1 VGGDLDHGALRGVVM
16 RLANVAFVV
25 IFAGFAF
32 LHLHRIA
39 SISPTWDEGTDIA
52 ITQCLAKTHDPF
64 ACLDDISQTRLP
76 YFIHALVP
84 SSMKAQ
90 YVISFVASAL
100 TLLMLYAFARRE
112 FGVAV
117 ATMTAALY
125 VTSPQIL
132 ASGRML
138 MTHSNILFTLFTTA
152 SFIAFYYFVRDRLPK
167 PPARTDK
174 SVCATPPGV
183 SAIPAAATNT
193 AERCGTDTLV
203 CAFGAAENRKPWL
216 ILSAIAFG
224 LGTSCSI
231 LGVFNG
237 IVIAVFYAMTRRF
250 AWRDLLFIPIAIA
263 TFFATSVIYLKP
275 ALLVKLI
282 RACALPDVY
291 PFWNY
296 LNLGSPHAPWYFSL
310 LLFVIKIG
318 PWWLVLAAACY
329 ATTLH
334 RPRRLQTT
342 FLAAFGIALL
352 IDFALKGFVF
362 RYDAPHH
369 QVQFYPLVCL
379 GIAALILEHRM
390 TKLLIAAI
398 AICFAV
404 QIYDVIRFFPN
415 YLFYGAQYGDRLI
428 GEFYGPAVM
437 HGQDRGP
444 VNAYI
449 DTLIARN
456 SNVKILVADH
466 NALERPEAN
475 FVPFTKRDP
484 AVRYEYAFVDRLF
497 ATHVRFP
504 ERDAYNAYVRAH
516 YVGDYTYY
524 FPTRV
529 WMYRLLK
536 LNPAERSARQDLR

>member
-1 VGGDLDHGALRGVVM
+1 VGGNLDHGSLPGVVM
-16 RLANVAFVV
+16 PRRAANAAFVI
-25 IFAGFAF
+25 IFAGFTF
-32 LHLHRIA
+32 LHLYRMA

-52 ITQCLAKTHDPF
+52 ITQCLAATHNPF

-76 YFIHALVP
+76 YFIHALV
-84 SSMKAQ
+84 SSSIKAQ

-112 FGVAV
+112 FGLGV

-125 VTSPQIL
+125 ATSPQLL

-138 MTHSNILFTLFTTA
+138 MTHSNILFTMFTTA
-152 SFIAFYYFVRDRLPK
+152 SFIAFYFFVRDRSQK
-167 PPARTDK
+167 
-174 SVCATPPGV
+174 
-183 SAIPAAATNT
+183 
-193 AERCGTDTLV
+193 
-203 CAFGAAENRKPWL
+203 WL

-224 LGTSCSI
+224 LATSCSI
-231 LGVFNG
+231 VGVFNG
-237 IVIAVFYAMTRRF
+237 IVIAIFYAMRRRY
-250 AWRDLLFIPIAIA
+250 AWRDLLFIPIAVA
-263 TFFATSVIYLKP
+263 TFFATSIIYLQPK
-275 ALLVKLI
+275 LLLALI
-282 RACALPDVY
+282 RACTLPNPY

-296 LNLGSPHAPWYFSL
+296 LNLGSPHAPWYFSFVV
-310 LLFVIKIG
+310 FVIKVG

-342 FLAAFGIALL
+342 FLASFVIALL
-352 IDFALKGFVF
+352 INFALKGFVF

-379 GIAALILEHRM
+379 LLAALILEHRI
-390 TKLLIAAI
+390 TKPLIAAV
-398 AICFAV
+398 AICFAI
-404 QIYDVIRFFPN
+404 QLYDVIRFFPN
-415 YLFYGAQYGDRLI
+415 YLFYGAQYGDRFI

-449 DTLIARN
+449 DALIARDP
-456 SNVKILVADH
+456 NVKILVADH

-484 AVRYEYAFVDRLF
+484 AVRYEYAFVDRLY

-504 ERDAYNAYVRAH
+504 ERDAYNAYLAAN
-516 YVGDYTYY
+516 YGEEYTYW
-524 FPTRV
+524 FPTGK
-529 WMYRLLK
+529 WMYRVMK
-536 LNPAERSARQDLR
+536 HR

>member
-1 VGGDLDHGALRGVVM
+1 MSRV
-16 RLANVAFVV
+16 RLANAAFVL
-25 IFAGFAF
+25 IFAAFAF

-52 ITQCLAKTHDPF
+52 ITQCLARTHNPF
-64 ACLDDISQTRLP
+64 GCLDDISQTRLP
-76 YFIHALVP
+76 FFIHALVLMLTP
-84 SSMKAQ
+84 SINAQ
-90 YVISFVASAL
+90 YAISFTASAL

-112 FGVAV
+112 FGLGV

-132 ASGRML
+132 AAGRML
-138 MTHSNILFTLFTTA
+138 MTHANILFTMFTTA
-152 SFIAFYYFVRDRLPK
+152 LFIAFYYFVRKRSAGGPPAGP
-167 PPARTDK
+167 PPARRQVK
-174 SVCATPPGV
+174 SASEPRAVQPPSRRRYEAT
-183 SAIPAAATNT
+183 
-193 AERCGTDTLV
+193 
-203 CAFGAAENRKPWL
+203 WL

-224 LGTSCSI
+224 LATSCSI

-237 IVIAVFYAMTRRF
+237 IFIAVFYAMTRRY

-263 TFFATSVIYLKP
+263 TFFATSVIYLNP
-275 ALLVKLI
+275 TLLVKLI
-282 RACALPDVY
+282 RACTLPNPY

-310 LLFVIKIG
+310 VLFVIKIG
-318 PWWLVLAAACY
+318 PWWLILAAACY

-342 FLAAFGIALL
+342 FHAVFGIALL
-352 IDFALKGFVF
+352 INFALKGFVF

-379 GIAALILEHRM
+379 LLAAVILDHRM
-390 TKLLIAAI
+390 TKPLIAAI
-398 AICFAV
+398 AICFAI
-404 QIYDVIRFFPN
+404 QLYDVIRFFPN
-415 YLFYGAQYGDRLI
+415 YLFYGAQYGDRFI

-449 DTLIARN
+449 DTLIARDP
-456 SNVKILVADH
+456 NVKILVADN
-466 NALERPEAN
+466 NALERPEPN

-504 ERDAYNAYVRAH
+504 ERDAYNAYIAAH
-516 YVGDYTYY
+516 YVEEYTYY

-529 WMYRLLK
+529 WMYRVLK
-536 LNPAERSARQDLR
+536 LAKSSS

>member
-1 VGGDLDHGALRGVVM
+1 M
-16 RLANVAFVV
+16 RLANAAFVL
-25 IFAGFAF
+25 IFAAFTF
-32 LHLHRIA
+32 LHLYRMA

-52 ITQCLAKTHDPF
+52 ITQCLAKTHHPF

-76 YFIHALVP
+76 YFIHASV
-84 SSMKAQ
+84 SSSINAQ
-90 YVISFVASAL
+90 YLISFVASAL

-112 FGVAV
+112 FGLGV

-125 VTSPQIL
+125 ATSPQLL

-138 MTHSNILFTLFTTA
+138 MTHSNMLFTMFTTA
-152 SFIAFYYFVRDRLPK
+152 SFLAFYRSARGSPAG
-167 PPARTDK
+167 PPEPALSVAEGARRQVK
-174 SVCATPPGV
+174 GASEPLAVQPASRRRYNGAT
-183 SAIPAAATNT
+183 S
-193 AERCGTDTLV
+193 
-203 CAFGAAENRKPWL
+203 WL

-224 LGTSCSI
+224 LATSCSI
-231 LGVFNG
+231 VGVFNA
-237 IVIAVFYAMTRRF
+237 IVIAVFYVMTRRY

-263 TFFATSVIYLKP
+263 TFFATSIIYLDP
-275 ALLVKLI
+275 ALLMKLI
-282 RACALPDVY
+282 RACMLSNVY

-296 LNLGSPHAPWYFSL
+296 LGLGSPRAPWYFSFVV
-310 LLFVIKIG
+310 FVIKIG

-334 RPRRLQTT
+334 RPRRIQTT

-352 IDFALKGFVF
+352 INFALKGIVF

-369 QVQFYPLVCL
+369 QVQFYPIVLL
-379 GIAALILEHRM
+379 GIAAVILEHRM

-404 QIYDVIRFFPN
+404 QLYDVIRFFPN
-415 YLFYGAQYGDRLI
+415 YLFYGAQYRDRFI

-449 DTLIARN
+449 DTLIARDP
-456 SNVKILVADH
+456 NVKILVADN

-484 AVRYEYAFVDRLF
+484 AVRYEYAFVDRLYGVHF
-497 ATHVRFP
+497 RFP
-504 ERDAYNAYVRAH
+504 ERDAYNAYLAANYREE
-516 YVGDYTYY
+516 YTYW
-524 FPTRV
+524 FPGRV
-529 WMYRLLK
+529 WMYRVLK
-536 LNPAERSARQDLR
+536 LSS

>member
-1 VGGDLDHGALRGVVM
+1 MPRV
-16 RLANVAFVV
+16 RLANAAFVLL
-25 IFAGFAF
+25 FAAFAF

-39 SISPTWDEGTDIA
+39 SISPTWDEGTDIG
-52 ITQCLAKTHDPF
+52 ITQCLARTHDPF

-76 YFIHALVP
+76 YFIHAAVLTLT
-84 SSMKAQ
+84 SSNNAQ
-90 YVISFVASAL
+90 YVISFIASAL

-112 FGVAV
+112 FGLGV

-125 VTSPQIL
+125 VTSPQLL

-138 MTHSNILFTLFTTA
+138 MTHSNILFTMFTTA
-152 SFIAFYYFVRDRLPK
+152 SFIAFYRRSAGGSPAGP
-167 PPARTDK
+167 PPARRQVK
-174 SVCATPPGV
+174 SASEPLAVQPPGRRRYDGE
-183 SAIPAAATNT
+183 TKW
-193 AERCGTDTLV
+193 LV
-203 CAFGAAENRKPWL
+203 
-216 ILSAIAFG
+216 LSAIAFG
-224 LGTSCSI
+224 LATSCSI

-237 IVIAVFYAMTRRF
+237 IVIAVFYAMTRRY
-250 AWRDLLFIPIAIA
+250 AWRDLMFIPIAIA
-263 TFFATSVIYLKP
+263 TFFATSVIYLNP
-275 ALLVKLI
+275 TLLAKLI
-282 RACALPDVY
+282 RACTLSDAY

-310 LLFVIKIG
+310 IVFVIKIG
-318 PWWLVLAAACY
+318 PWWLALAAACY

-342 FLAAFGIALL
+342 FLAAFAIALL
-352 IDFALKGFVF
+352 VNFALKGFVF
-362 RYDAPHH
+362 HYDAPHH

-379 GIAALILEHRM
+379 LLAGVILEHRM
-390 TKLLIAAI
+390 TKPLIAAI
-398 AICFAV
+398 AVCGAI
-404 QIYDVIRFFPN
+404 QLYDVIRFFPN
-415 YLFYGAQYGDRLI
+415 YLFYGAQYGDRFI

-449 DTLIARN
+449 DTLIARDP
-456 SNVKILVADH
+456 NVKILVADN

-504 ERDAYNAYVRAH
+504 ERDAYNAYIAAN
-516 YVGDYTYY
+516 YVDDYKYY

-529 WMYRLLK
+529 WMYRVMK
-536 LNPAERSARQDLR
+536 LSS